1 MGTRIPRE
9 VSVSATDALN
19 RVVRSVEI
27 PSPDPGSPSPIL
39 LCDGGALVIAFQ
51 TADSFIALVRFD
63 PVEAMRFG
71 APTDEA
77 LAGHPLRSRGLEPS
91 GSFNVENSSWILELA
106 GINSVHPVHEP
117 SYYADLRHFVIT
129 FRESTFECVAR
140 RADSTLH
147 PVDSASV
154 WSLLRD
160 TMSNS
165 AA

>member
-1 MGTRIPRE
+1 M
-9 VSVSATDALN
+9 SATESLN

-27 PSPDPGSPSPIL
+27 PSPDPDSPAPIL
-39 LCDGGALVIAFQ
+39 LCDDTGLVIAFQ
-51 TADSFIALVRFD
+51 TRDRLVAIARFN

-71 APTDEA
+71 APNDGA
-77 LAGHPLRSRGLEPS
+77 LAGHPLTSHGLLPS
-91 GSFNVENSSWILELA
+91 GSFVVENSSWILELA

-140 RADSTLH
+140 RADSALH
-147 PVDSASV
+147 PEGGASV

-160 TMSNS
+160 AMIHP

>member
-1 MGTRIPRE
+1 M
-9 VSVSATDALN
+9 SATEALN

-27 PSPDPGSPSPIL
+27 PSPDPDSPAPIL
-39 LCDGGALVIAFQ
+39 LCDDAALVIAFQ
-51 TADSFIALVRFD
+51 TRDQLVAIVRFD

-71 APTDEA
+71 APNDEA
-77 LAGHPLRSRGLEPS
+77 LAGHPLMSRGLEPS
-91 GSFNVENSSWILELA
+91 GSFVVENSSWILELA

-129 FRESTFECVAR
+129 FHDSTFECLAR
-140 RADSTLH
+140 RVDSVLH
-147 PVDSASV
+147 PEGSSSV

-160 TMSNS
+160 AMANP

>member
-1 MGTRIPRE
+1 
-9 VSVSATDALN
+9 VSSTDALN

-27 PSPDPGSPSPIL
+27 PPPDPGSPSPIL

-51 TADSFIALVRFD
+51 TSDRLIALVRFD

-77 LAGHPLRSRGLEPS
+77 LAGHPLRSHGLEAS
-91 GSFNVENSSWILELA
+91 GSFTVENSSWILELA

-140 RADSTLH
+140 RADSALH
-147 PVDSASV
+147 PADTASV

-160 TMSNS
+160 TMTNS